1 MAKKI
6 LIATD
11 GSEPAMDAARYAFQI
26 SGKMG
31 LGLVGL
37 RVVDIDRYAS
47 EWEAV
52 RETVAG
58 ELEEH
63 ARRILDELAEEA
75 RSHGLEIDLQ
85 VRHGD
90 SSREIIRFAQE
101 HDEVALIVLG
111 ATGRRRL
118 GRQLIGSTA
127 ERVVRQVGRD
137 LPCPVVITPSASG
150 TPGVRLKLEE

>member
-1 MAKKI
+1 
-6 LIATD
+6 
-11 GSEPAMDAARYAFQI
+11 MDAARYAFQI
-26 SGKMG
+26 AGKTG
-31 LGLVGL
+31 LGLTGL
-37 RVVDIDRYAS
+37 RVVDLDRYAS

-52 RETVAG
+52 RDTVAV

-63 ARRILDELAEEA
+63 ARRILGELEAEA
-75 RSHGLEIDLQ
+75 GKHGLKVDPQI
-85 VRHGD
+85 RHGD

-101 HDEVALIVLG
+101 DPDVALIVLG

-137 LPCPVVITPSASG
+137 LPCPVVVVPSASG
-150 TPGVRLKLEE
+150 TPGARLDLG

>member
-26 SGKMG
+26 AGKMG
-31 LGLVGL
+31 LSLTGL

-47 EWEAV
+47 DWGAV
-52 RETVAG
+52 RDTVAG

-63 ARRILDELAEEA
+63 ARRILGELEAEA
-75 RSHGLEIDLQ
+75 GKAGLEVDLQ

-101 HDEVALIVLG
+101 DPEVAMIVLG

-137 LPCPVVITPSASG
+137 LACPVVVVPSASA
-150 TPGVRLKLEE
+150 TPGARLDLE

>member
-1 MAKKI
+1 MRKKI
-6 LIATD
+6 LIAID
-11 GSEPAMDAARYAFQI
+11 GSEPAMDAARYAFQLAE
-26 SGKMG
+26 KMD

-47 EWEAV
+47 DWQAV
-52 RETVAG
+52 RDKVTG

-63 ARRILDELAEEA
+63 AERILNELSDEA
-75 RSHGLEIDLQ
+75 RKHGLEVDLQ

-101 HDEVALIVLG
+101 DHDVALIVLG

-137 LPCPVVITPSASG
+137 LPCAVIITPSVST
-150 TPGVRLKLEE
+150 TPEARLTLG